1 MKSAEDWFENLPN
14 ESGGKEIRNY
24 RFDRVVNERDI
35 LEIQLDALKEVQ
47 KMAHNYQSNFPHLS
61 QDELLNEAHYHIVN
75 SIDDMII
82 RLEAMAPLF
91 SV

>member
-1 MKSAEDWFENLPN
+1 MKSAQDWFENLPN
-14 ESGGKEIRNY
+14 ESGGEEIRNY

-47 KMAHNYQSNFPHLS
+47 NLAHEYQFHHGFHYEAETDPHFKL
-61 QDELLNEAHYHIVN
+61 VN

-82 RLEAMAPLF
+82 RLEAMAQP
-91 SV
+91 V